1 MLNQAKREHTAQEDR
16 VLAKFIYL
24 FCAVQGI
31 GFGTPSERR
40 KQYEQHRVEK
50 AKEAVREHNVK
61 KHTISDNSHETMLV
75 TKDKKKAQDVKT
87 R

>member
-16 VLAKFIYL
+16 VLAKF
-24 FCAVQGI
+24 FFAVQGI

-40 KQYEQHRVEK
+40 RQYEQHRVEK
-50 AKEAVREHNVK
+50 AVEAVREHNVK
-61 KHTISDNSHETMLV
+61 KHTISDSNHETMLV